1 MKKIHARSNE
11 MSIGKSWC
19 TLEEAESRFGTK
31 KATILKWIEEG
42 LVRSEQSDGKVIQ
55 VNIDDLKLKTDE
67 ITRK

>member
-1 MKKIHARSNE
+1 